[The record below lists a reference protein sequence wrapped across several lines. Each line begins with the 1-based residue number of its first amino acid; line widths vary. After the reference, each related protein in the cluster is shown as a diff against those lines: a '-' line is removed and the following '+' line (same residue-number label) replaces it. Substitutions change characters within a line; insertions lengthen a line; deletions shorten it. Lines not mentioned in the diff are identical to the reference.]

1 MKQWK
6 TQHQMS
12 NSQYDQYCRA
22 DSFFKNSRMK
32 HCCKQDHRSSSLSA
46 NSQYDWWMQLNTS
59 LSPCHPYHLVST
71 CLPFGDQMVIPLK
84 SLWSHPMSRFEILVI
99 FVRKLRKSSYLSCF
113 SCYPSAGPRWP
124 TTLRVYINQFPPPTN

>member
-6 TQHQMS
+6 TQHQTHNMI
-12 NSQYDQYCRA
+12 DIA
-22 DSFFKNSRMK
+22 GPITFFKNSRMK

-71 CLPFGDQMVIPLK
+71 CLLFGDQLVIPLK
-84 SLWSHPMSRFEILVI
+84 SLWSHPKSRFEILVI
-99 FVRKLRKSSYLSCF
+99 FVRKLWKSSYCPVTQDCQVLARNFESMYC
-113 SCYPSAGPRWP
+113 SIPA
-124 TTLRVYINQFPPPTN
+124 TH

>member
-22 DSFFKNSRMK
+22 DSIFWELKNETLL
-32 HCCKQDHRSSSLSA
+32 QTGSSVFIIISQLSIWLMNA
-46 NSQYDWWMQLNTS
+46 TKYV
-59 LSPCHPYHLVST
+59 LSPFHAYHLVST
-71 CLPFGDQMVIPLK
+71 CLLFGDQLVIPLK

-99 FVRKLRKSSYLSCF
+99 FVRKLWKSSYCPVTQDFQVLARNFESMYC
-113 SCYPSAGPRWP
+113 SIPA
-124 TTLRVYINQFPPPTN
+124 TH